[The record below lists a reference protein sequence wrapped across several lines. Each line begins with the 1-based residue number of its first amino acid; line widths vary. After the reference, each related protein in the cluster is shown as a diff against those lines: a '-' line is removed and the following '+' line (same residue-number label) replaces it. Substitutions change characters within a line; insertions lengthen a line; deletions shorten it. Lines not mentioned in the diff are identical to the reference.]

1 MKYEVIK
8 ICTGKVKKLML
19 GGKPKKTAVNKYP
32 ITEPNYLSKLGFEGD
47 EHEYK
52 GHGGVNKAV
61 CLYDKLD
68 YALWQDYITDMPDYA
83 MFGENITTVGLTKDK
98 IAIGDTFRLG
108 DAVIQVSE
116 GRGPCN
122 TIAKK
127 YEVPTL
133 VKMMS
138 AAHATGCYFR
148 VLEEGYVQPDSQLEL
163 LERDPE
169 QFTLDEF
176 NALLYTDKK
185 NVNLLKKAVSVK
197 ALSEDQRQTFMQ
209 RLERNQ

>member
-1 MKYEVIK
+1 MEYEVIQ
-8 ICTGKVKKLML
+8 ICTGKVEKVLL
-19 GGKPKKTAVNKYP
+19 GGTPKRTAVNKYP
-32 ITEPNYLSKLGFEGD
+32 ITEPNYLSRLGFEGD
-47 EHEYK
+47 EHAYK

-68 YALWQDYITDMPDYA
+68 YALWQDFISDMQDYA
-83 MFGENITTVGLTKDK
+83 MFGENITTVGLTKEN

-127 YEVPTL
+127 YSVPTL

-163 LERDPE
+163 LERDPA

-176 NALLYTDKK
+176 NSLLYTDKK
-185 NVNLLKKAVSVK
+185 NVNLLKKAISVS
-197 ALSEDQRQTFMQ
+197 ALSEDQRQTFQ
-209 RLERNQ
+209 KRLN